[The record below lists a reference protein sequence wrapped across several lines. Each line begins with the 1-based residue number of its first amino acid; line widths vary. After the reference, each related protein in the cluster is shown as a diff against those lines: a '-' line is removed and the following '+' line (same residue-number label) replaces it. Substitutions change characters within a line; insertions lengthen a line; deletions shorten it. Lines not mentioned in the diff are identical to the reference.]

1 MINRRHIRIKVMQ
14 SVYALLQ
21 SKNQD
26 LKSEEKFLLNNI
38 QKFQELYVLM
48 LDLLLRVRR
57 HAAHILEISKKKHL
71 ATASD
76 LKPNEKFI
84 KNRIFKGLEMSWSL
98 KTHIDNLKLNLW
110 QDNGEYIRLI
120 WNDIEQSDAYETY
133 MKSKTNNLIEDKKFI
148 QTIYTDIIACNDKLY
163 DFLEDFN
170 IGWVDD
176 FPFVNT
182 LIIKNINKFDNNNP
196 LVIDKLYK
204 DKEDA
209 DFVLNLFRKVVLNHD
224 KFNKDIDKKT
234 PNWDNDRIAELDLIL
249 IKMALTEFCYFPS
262 IPTKVSINEY
272 LEIAKD
278 YSSQKSSSFING
290 VLDKLLKEY
299 QSEDKIKKTGR
310 GLM

>member
-21 SKNQD
+21 ANNKD

-38 QKFQELYVLM
+38 QKLQELYILM
-48 LDLLLRVRR
+48 LALMLKIKL

-71 ATASD
+71 ATPND
-76 LKPNEKFI
+76 LEPNQKFI
-84 KNRIFKGLEMSWSL
+84 NNRVLKDLEMSLSL
-98 KTHIDNLKLNLW
+98 KTYIEDSKLNFW
-110 QDNGEYIRLI
+110 QENSEYISLL
-120 WNDIEQSDAYETY
+120 WNNIYKSNDYKYY
-133 MKSKTNNLIEDKKFI
+133 MNSEKDNLIEDKKFI
-148 QTIYTDIIACNDKLY
+148 QKIYTDIIACNDKLY

-182 LIIKNINKFDNNNP
+182 LIIKNINKFDKNNP

-209 DFVLNLFRKVVLNHD
+209 DFVLDLFRKVVLNHD
-224 KFNKDIDKKT
+224 KFNEDIDKKT

-278 YSSQKSSSFING
+278 YSSEKSSSFING

-299 QSEDKIKKTGR
+299 QTENKIEKIGR